1 MLHILQGG
9 VGNDRRNLEQAALKK
24 KGDRAKDMIIT
35 GGFNVYSVEV
45 ENALQA
51 HDAIQD
57 CAVIGVPDEK
67 WGERVVAVVQPR
79 AGRTIDVVEV
89 SRFVKQLVGSVKTP
103 KQIEVWDDLPRSKV
117 GKVLKSEIRARMLT
131 NGKI

>member
-1 MLHILQGG
+1 
-9 VGNDRRNLEQAALKK
+9 
-24 KGDRAKDMIIT
+24 MIIT

-79 AGRTIDVVEV
+79 AGRTIDVAEV

-103 KQIEVWDDLPRSKV
+103 KQIEVWDDLPRSRV
-117 GKVLKSEIRARMLT
+117 GKVLKSEIRARMLA